1 MGGIFTRKK
10 VSFWLSFTFQISD
23 AKSSWVAAH
32 QKSITISSCLSAI
45 TSKASNRKISLE
57 KIAQPFTPGK
67 SRESRDRLALK
78 LILMM
83 REAPLHVSQKK
94 NKKLKY
100 SSEWTLI
107 MILTKWM
114 GVNSVIWNRRIELI
128 NFREKTHFQL
138 VTPQTPKMGC
148 SGWVQRARTT
158 QSWFKGC
165 PPQWLPSAPN
175 FKISRRLSA
184 FCYHNNFMTL
194 KKIQIHRTIN
204 NVVPGN
210 WIFLC
215 NLDMNAWREN
225 FFVYILHIVLLSLL
239 CNCSSD
245 HKW

>member
-1 MGGIFTRKK
+1 
-10 VSFWLSFTFQISD
+10 
-23 AKSSWVAAH
+23 
-32 QKSITISSCLSAI
+32 
-45 TSKASNRKISLE
+45 
-57 KIAQPFTPGK
+57 
-67 SRESRDRLALK
+67 
-78 LILMM
+78 
-83 REAPLHVSQKK
+83 
-94 NKKLKY
+94 
-100 SSEWTLI
+100 